1 MFSWFL
7 HPRYLVVTYVPAF
20 VIYTYCFSPHD
31 FFKKNIKKAQR
42 HLCIFMRQA
51 TKMSSNAMA
60 WYIASAALGLCKADF
75 SRCLAECVNYFA
87 GATSNDAMI
96 CQKAGG
102 MSGDCYP
109 AYGCA
114 KGMITCV
121 DQAWTGA
128 LPDLTD
134 VRTACSG
141 LSDLTAENPWTCGTS
156 EEARPPCVHD
166 TPNNNIGKW
175 LLADADLGCGWGSY
189 YGKATPNYSGSGTPY
204 TEYFYNVANEQQ
216 CCEHA
221 MSFQSSSSTQGGPAL
236 FFQLMEDGRCRVDR
250 EMIIYSQLDG
260 SSGMSVKYQQR
271 CGTGRLFYRHAAGA
285 SAAANQYTGG
295 TRCVV
300 EGKFERLDL
309 QRGRHLPIGEIYS
322 MGALAPGRC
331 PGEPTGQND
340 ERTCKMNLVYNTI
353 ADPEDCCEECRH
365 MNWLPE
371 MGGAVEMVNGLQIN
385 PCVAWQIVEGR
396 CRINRKAYYDLY
408 NPGQSIQEAVED
420 QGHGPPGNSGW
431 LVRGRSCGTSLEA
444 CGHWSYVYYRN
455 IDSNGAPELPVTTA
469 TVTTTPTLSNSISG
483 ELLVKWSWVSLL
495 FLFCQMW
502 GLSPPAFLLPKA
514 AHTYERWTARM
525 AKRWII
531 APAG

>member
-1 MFSWFL
+1 M
-7 HPRYLVVTYVPAF
+7 Y
-20 VIYTYCFSPHD
+20 PHLS
-31 FFKKNIKKAQR
+31 FILIASHLMTSFGKNIKKAQR

-309 QRGRHLPIGEIYS
+309 QQGINLPIGEIYS

-331 PGEPTGQND
+331 PREPTGQND
-340 ERTCKMNLVYNTI
+340 ERTCKMSLVYNTI
-353 ADPEDCCEECRH
+353 ADPEDCCEECRNL
-365 MNWLPE
+365 NWLPE

-420 QGHGPPGNSGW
+420 QDHGPPGNSNW

-495 FLFCQMW
+495 FLFCQ
-502 GLSPPAFLLPKA
+502 
-514 AHTYERWTARM
+514 
-525 AKRWII
+525 
-531 APAG
+531 

>member
-1 MFSWFL
+1 M
-7 HPRYLVVTYVPAF
+7 H
-20 VIYTYCFSPHD
+20 IY
-31 FFKKNIKKAQR
+31 AAV
-42 HLCIFMRQA
+42 A

-60 WYIASAALGLCKADF
+60 WYIALAALGLCKADF

-175 LLADADLGCGWGSY
+175 LLADTDLGCGWGSY

-221 MSFQSSSSTQGGPAL
+221 MSFQSSSSTQDGPAL
-236 FFQLMEDGRCRVDR
+236 FFNWWRMADAVWTVRWLSIHNWMAPVGCRWNINSAVAR
-250 EMIIYSQLDG
+250 EG
-260 SSGMSVKYQQR
+260 SSIVMLQVHQLQPISILEGPVVWWKESSNAWTCSV
-271 CGTGRLFYRHAAGA
+271 
-285 SAAANQYTGG
+285 
-295 TRCVV
+295 V
-300 EGKFERLDL
+300 
-309 QRGRHLPIGEIYS
+309 
-322 MGALAPGRC
+322 
-331 PGEPTGQND
+331 
-340 ERTCKMNLVYNTI
+340 
-353 ADPEDCCEECRH
+353 
-365 MNWLPE
+365 
-371 MGGAVEMVNGLQIN
+371 
-385 PCVAWQIVEGR
+385 
-396 CRINRKAYYDLY
+396 
-408 NPGQSIQEAVED
+408 
-420 QGHGPPGNSGW
+420 
-431 LVRGRSCGTSLEA
+431 
-444 CGHWSYVYYRN
+444 
-455 IDSNGAPELPVTTA
+455 
-469 TVTTTPTLSNSISG
+469 
-483 ELLVKWSWVSLL
+483 
-495 FLFCQMW
+495 
-502 GLSPPAFLLPKA
+502 
-514 AHTYERWTARM
+514 
-525 AKRWII
+525 
-531 APAG
+531 